1 MTSRPKQPVDHGNPL
16 AGHPR
21 YRKLQDLSS
30 GAFGFV
36 QVLLAGCRSCRTP
49 VRAGQALS

>member
-1 MTSRPKQPVDHGNPL
+1 MADHGDPL

-21 YRKLQDLSS
+21 YRKLKDLSA

-36 QVLLAGCRSCRTP
+36 QVRR
-49 VRAGQALS
+49 

>member
-1 MTSRPKQPVDHGNPL
+1 MKDHGDPL
-16 AGHPR
+16 AGHTR

-36 QVLLAGCRSCRTP
+36 QVSTVLQTFVLAGRVKVKGGRP
-49 VRAGQALS
+49 